1 MPRRQRISLARW
13 KPIPSIFCLLYWKT
27 KHDNFSWPF
36 PSSLPSHPF
45 ASYTRDKSY
54 KKLHSCHFSRN
65 ESSRKIFLRHH
76 CRSCESLRGKKK
88 KKKNKKG
95 RGREERL
102 SLSILDLYSEKP
114 KMCGIKSNDLI
125 NEEKMEME

>member
-1 MPRRQRISLARW
+1 MTTFLG
-13 KPIPSIFCLLYWKT
+13 
-27 KHDNFSWPF
+27 H
-36 PSSLPSHPF
+36 SLPLPPHPL

-114 KMCGIKSNDLI
+114 KMCRIKSNDLI
-125 NEEKMEME
+125 NEEKMEVELKEKLKDRDFDSYIFNNN